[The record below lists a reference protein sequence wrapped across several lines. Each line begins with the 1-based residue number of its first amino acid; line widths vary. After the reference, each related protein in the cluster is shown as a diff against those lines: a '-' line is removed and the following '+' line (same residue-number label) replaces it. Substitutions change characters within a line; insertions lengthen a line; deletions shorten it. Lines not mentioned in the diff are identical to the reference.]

1 MKETD
6 LRIGKLI
13 EKGIEVAEKSG
24 QFVIDQAPDL
34 LKEFY
39 MWHIAQ
45 NVFGILLGII
55 LLLASYKVIKMF
67 GENESDWDTD
77 LEIFGKHI
85 GFGVILTSAFIA
97 LFGIIFFFA
106 SLYQLIFILV
116 APKLFLIEYFVK

>member
-1 MKETD
+1 MKNTD
-6 LRIGKLI
+6 EALGKLI

-24 QFVIDQAPDL
+24 QFVMDQAPDL
-34 LKEFY
+34 LQQFY

-45 NVFGILLGII
+45 NVFGLLLGII
-55 LLLASYKVIKMF
+55 LLFASYKVIKMF

-85 GFGVILTSAFIA
+85 GFGVTLTSAFIA

-106 SLYQLIFILV
+106 SLYQLIFILI